1 MEFWNEHNEPRNSLS
16 DCERSI
22 GKELHGMNLRIPRT
36 GDRCVRSVG
45 KELHG
50 SLE

>member
-1 MEFWNEHNEPRNSLS
+1 MEFWNEPRNSLS

-22 GKELHGMNLRIPRT
+22 GKEWHGMDLRIPRT

-45 KELHG
+45 KELLG
-50 SLE
+50 FLE